1 MTQIVALIGH
11 PLQHSISPVFQQAA
25 FDYCQLNVRYEKWG
39 TKMSHLKTTVDRLRQ
54 SSILGANV
62 TIPHKEAVVPL
73 LDELDELAA
82 RIGAV
87 NTVVNR
93 GGRLVG
99 YNTDAH
105 GFMMALRQE
114 GGFEPRGKDVF
125 LMGAGGAARSVGFAL
140 AEAGV
145 KRLTIANRTPERA
158 EGLAGSIRSKTG
170 PDIEISTLTW
180 EELESGKALLS
191 SDLLVNCTSMGM
203 KHGPMESNTPMGA
216 GSIPKAAL
224 VYDLIYN
231 PIETPLLREAKKAG
245 AGVLGG
251 LAMLVYQG
259 AASFEIWVARKAPVD
274 MMFEQARKSL
284 S

>member
-1 MTQIVALIGH
+1 
-11 PLQHSISPVFQQAA
+11 
-25 FDYCQLNVRYEKWG
+25 
-39 TKMSHLKTTVDRLRQ
+39 
-54 SSILGANV
+54 
-62 TIPHKEAVVPL
+62 
-73 LDELDELAA
+73 
-82 RIGAV
+82 
-87 NTVVNR
+87 
-93 GGRLVG
+93 
-99 YNTDAH
+99 
-105 GFMMALRQE
+105 
-114 GGFEPRGKDVF
+114 
-125 LMGAGGAARSVGFAL
+125 MGAGGAARSVGFAL